1 MNDVLRKV
9 TDFRLITLA
18 VASTLSIAAANADA
32 RPAEGES
39 KRNTAAPAACS
50 AAVAPT
56 ARSMRR
62 GPTAM
67 AV

>member
-1 MNDVLRKV
+1 MNDVSEV
-9 TDFRLITLA
+9 SDFRLITLA
-18 VASTLSIAAANADA
+18 VARRCRL
-32 RPAEGES
+32 RPQMRMHGRLTGES

-50 AAVAPT
+50 AAAALT